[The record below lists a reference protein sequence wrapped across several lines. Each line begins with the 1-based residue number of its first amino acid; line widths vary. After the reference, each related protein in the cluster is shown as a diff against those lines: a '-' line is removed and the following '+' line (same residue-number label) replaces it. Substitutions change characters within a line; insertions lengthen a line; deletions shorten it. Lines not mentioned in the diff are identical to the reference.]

1 MKVEDLIT
9 GKAKELFLKWFREEK
24 QLTGFDD
31 KPILTKIFALSEWLK
46 LNGYSIS
53 TKSNYYNSDYSAT
66 ISFNEGD
73 MVLDNTM
80 GSGTCP
86 LASAIL
92 NRRFIG
98 IEKEK
103 QYYDVAVRRAS
114 EYCH

>member
-1 MKVEDLIT
+1 MIS

-31 KPILTKIFALSEWLK
+31 KPILTKIFALYEWLK

-73 MVLDNTM
+73 INTR
-80 GSGTCP
+80 GHESLEKALISAVE
-86 LASAIL
+86 LAIEDL
-92 NRRFIG
+92 NDRL
-98 IEKEK
+98 
-103 QYYDVAVRRAS
+103 V
-114 EYCH
+114 

>member
-1 MKVEDLIT
+1 MIS

-73 MVLDNTM
+73 IQTNGHESLEKALLKAVE
-80 GSGTCP
+80 
-86 LASAIL
+86 
-92 NRRFIG
+92 IG
-98 IEKEK
+98 IFEFN
-103 QYYDVAVRRAS
+103 YRFS
-114 EYCH
+114 ETDG

>member
-1 MKVEDLIT
+1 MIS

-24 QLTGFDD
+24 QLTGFED

-73 MVLDNTM
+73 IETRGHESLEKALLKAVE
-80 GSGTCP
+80 
-86 LASAIL
+86 
-92 NRRFIG
+92 IG
-98 IEKEK
+98 IFEFN
-103 QYYDVAVRRAS
+103 DRFS
-114 EYCH
+114 ETDG